1 MSIARE
7 GLKSPKRLISKMVAA
22 SLLGGALYSPV
33 TYSQEDEVI
42 ILDEIIV
49 TARKREESL
58 QDVPIAISAFD
69 AAAIERQHLDT
80 VADLEK
86 FIPNTD
92 FGAISFA
99 GQALAATIRGI
110 GFSDFEKSFEP
121 AVGVSI
127 DGVFQAF
134 STGSAIDSFD
144 IDSVEVLRGPQ
155 GTLFGRNTVGGVI
168 NIKRSRP
175 TEDAGL
181 KLGTRFNSVGG
192 EEFLVV
198 ANTGKVGDSFST
210 KFYAFDKKDETFAT
224 NRLTGSPDEQT
235 DITSFGAAFLYE
247 PNDKFEA
254 LISID
259 AFEDDSQGSPIYN
272 FNTPGDLFCFLPN
285 FIFGF
290 NPQNINVGCGSQS
303 GDIAIDSDLELFTRA
318 VPFITTSE
326 GSSVTAEINYEIS
339 DNLRLTSITGYRES
353 DEQLL
358 NEGLGAPNVA
368 IPVGPGISI
377 EFPLLYTNRVQ
388 DSDQFTQE
396 LRLAGEIGDDLT
408 FVAGLYYLDA
418 EYTLTGGEFPD
429 GSFGVSQAFGSVS
442 GDDAYN
448 QTTEALALFVDGT
461 YQINDRF
468 SVSAGLRYSDETKD
482 ATRSFFVSSVPGVA
496 GTSGSDSA
504 SFDNTSGRLIF
515 QYDFSDDV
523 SLFGGYSRGFR
534 SGGFNG
540 RAQSVNVLGPFDSEI
555 VDGLEAGIR
564 AEFFGNRLRVNPT
577 IFSYDYTDKQE
588 ENSIAVGV
596 QTQTTVQ
603 NASEVEISG
612 FELEV
617 LGLVSPELTVRAS
630 LGLLDA
636 EFSEFLIPD
645 LSDPT
650 GQRVIDVSDSRN
662 LRSAPD
668 STFSIGATYTKPLF
682 GGNSQLVFDASYNY
696 QEDFFT
702 SGIADPQGLGREVS
716 EGTEGA
722 DFSLTYQTL
731 GDGTNFKVTAYVND
745 AFDDAAGRFATTVFV
760 PGLFTFGIGQVTT
773 VYGVQAEV
781 EF

>member
-1 MSIARE
+1 M
-7 GLKSPKRLISKMVAA
+7 
-22 SLLGGALYSPV
+22 
-33 TYSQEDEVI
+33 
-42 ILDEIIV
+42 
-49 TARKREESL
+49 
-58 QDVPIAISAFD
+58 
-69 AAAIERQHLDT
+69 
-80 VADLEK
+80 
-86 FIPNTD
+86 
-92 FGAISFA
+92 
-99 GQALAATIRGI
+99 
-110 GFSDFEKSFEP
+110 
-121 AVGVSI
+121 
-127 DGVFQAF
+127 
-134 STGSAIDSFD
+134 
-144 IDSVEVLRGPQ
+144 
-155 GTLFGRNTVGGVI
+155 I

-192 EEFLVV
+192 EEFLLV
-198 ANTGKVGDSFST
+198 ANTGQIGDSFAT

-224 NRLTGSPDEQT
+224 NRLTGVPDDQT
-235 DITSFGAAFLYE
+235 DITSYGAAFLYT

-259 AFEDDSQGSPIYN
+259 AFDDESQGSPIYN

-285 FIFGF
+285 AIFGF
-290 NPQNINVGCGSQS
+290 NPQNINVGCGSES
-303 GDIAIDSDLELFTRA
+303 GDIALASGLEVFTRG

-339 DNLRLTSITGYRES
+339 DNLRLTSITGYRET

-368 IPVGPGISI
+368 IPVGPGASV
-377 EFPLLYTNRVQ
+377 EFPLLYTNRIQ
-388 DSDQFTQE
+388 DSDQFSQE
-396 LRLAGEIGDDLT
+396 LRLAGDIGDNLT

-429 GSFGVSQAFGSVS
+429 GSFGTAQAFGNVS
-442 GDDAYN
+442 GNDTYN
-448 QTTEALALFVDGT
+448 QTTEALALFFDGT
-461 YQINDRF
+461 YNVSDRF
-468 SVSAGLRYSDETKD
+468 SISGGLRYSDETKD
-482 ATRSFFVSSVPGVA
+482 AVRTFLLDPTNV
-496 GTSGSDSA
+496 TSTGDRTA
-504 SFDNTSGRLIF
+504 SFDEVSGRIIF
-515 QYDFSDDV
+515 QYDFSDNV
-523 SLFGGYSRGFR
+523 SAFGGYSRGFR

-540 RAQSVNVLGPFDSEI
+540 RAQSVNVIGPFDSEV
-555 VDGLEAGIR
+555 VDGFEAGLR

-577 IFSYDYTDKQE
+577 IFTYDYTDKQE

-596 QTQTTVQ
+596 LTQTTVQ

-612 FELEV
+612 LELEV

-662 LRSAPD
+662 LRGAPD
-668 STFSIGATYTKPLF
+668 STFSIGATYIKPLF
-682 GGNSQLVFDASYNY
+682 GGNSQVVFDASYNY

-702 SGIADPQGLGREVS
+702 SGINDPQGLGREVT

-731 GDGTNFKVTAYVND
+731 GDGTNFKVTAYIND
-745 AFDDAAGRFATTVFV
+745 AFDDDAGRIATTVFV
-760 PGLFTFGIGQVTT
+760 PGLFTFGIGQVTK
-773 VYGVQAEV
+773 VYGIQAEV